1 MGKEGGRGARRKR
14 RAIPC
19 APWFVTEEARVHED
33 DRYYM
38 ARALALAAAV
48 SHTSPNPKVGAVVVR
63 DGRIIG
69 EGAHPGAGQAHA
81 ETLALDGIDA
91 RAATLYV
98 TLEPCTHR
106 GATPPCAPA
115 VAAAGVERIVV
126 AMPDPDDRVAG
137 RGIEHLRSAGV
148 RTDVGPLAR
157 EAAELNAAYIHQRV
171 TGKPLV
177 TLKLALSLD
186 GHMAA
191 SDGSSRWIT
200 GEESRARVHARRAEV
215 DAVMVGA
222 GTVVSDDPQLSDRR
236 DGAARQPA
244 RVIVDSSGRVT
255 AGSCVF
261 ENAGAAV
268 EVIVATTD
276 RSSHEVHT
284 RWKEAGA
291 EVHVLP
297 SGDEGV
303 DVRSLISE
311 LSRRGWLEIY
321 CEGGPA
327 LATSLLRAGV
337 VDRLELYYG
346 PLLVGEGP
354 RLGDL
359 GVRTMGAAPRWNLV
373 SAAAAGD
380 DFCAALARAQTTRG
394 HG

>member
-1 MGKEGGRGARRKR
+1 MGKEGGCGAQRKR

-19 APWFVTEEARVHED
+19 APWFVTEEARVDED
-33 DRYYM
+33 DRRYM

-63 DGRIIG
+63 DDKIIG
-69 EGAHPGAGQAHA
+69 EGAHLGAGQAHA
-81 ETLALDGIDA
+81 ETLALEGIDA

-98 TLEPCTHR
+98 TLEPCAHR

-115 VAAAGVERIVV
+115 VVEAGVGRVVV
-126 AMPDPDDRVAG
+126 AMQDPDGRVAG
-137 RGIEHLRSAGV
+137 RGIEQLRSAGV
-148 RTDVGPLAR
+148 RVDIGLHAR
-157 EAAELNAAYIHQRV
+157 EAAELNAAYLHQRV

-191 SDGSSRWIT
+191 PDGSSRWIT
-200 GEESRARVHARRAEV
+200 GEASRARVHARRAQV

-222 GTVVSDDPQLSDRR
+222 GTVVSDDPKLTDRR
-236 DGAARQPA
+236 DGASRQPA
-244 RVIVDSSGRVT
+244 RVIVDSSGRV
-255 AGSCVF
+255 S
-261 ENAGAAV
+261 AASAAFDAA
-268 EVIVATTD
+268 EVIVATSD
-276 RSSHEVHT
+276 RSSHDAHI

-297 SGDEGV
+297 SGEGGV
-303 DVRSLISE
+303 DLSSLVDE

-321 CEGGPA
+321 CEGGPT

-346 PLLVGEGP
+346 PLLVGRGP
-354 RLGDL
+354 GLGDL
-359 GVRTMGAAPRWNLV
+359 GVTTMGAARRWKLI
-373 SAAAAGD
+373 SAAPAGD
-380 DFCAALARAQTTRG
+380 DFCVILAPARVEG
-394 HG
+394 DGG